1 MTEWIIAITCLTIVI
16 ASILVTSIVKLCMKR
31 AVENKGGE
39 FNCKKW
45 EYLYAAISL
54 VLTVAG
60 VFLFLRFGAKITDVN
75 RLIKTTC
82 LYAGSVQTI
91 YLFIVQ
97 LCRKGFKGI
106 FEYLGSLVAD
116 LKESDNPV
124 EELPEKIEQEV
135 NTDPD
140 VAKLEKDLD
149 KIIKK

>member
-1 MTEWIIAITCLTIVI
+1 MTEWTIAITCLAIVI
-16 ASILVTSIVKLCMKR
+16 ASILVTSLVKLCMKR
-31 AVENKGGE
+31 VVENKGGE

-54 VLTVAG
+54 VLAAAG